1 MSDYKIIHDDELMH
15 YGVPGMRW
23 GHRKAQITNVLQR
36 TKRVGSQI
44 GKDIG
49 SAAKNKY
56 NNMSSKGQKRLK
68 RAGRVALAFTPVG
81 ITGQLAAHGVKKYAQ
96 KHPEKIQN
104 GKNKVNNM
112 KNMSVAQARKYADMW
127 KQSSIGAA
135 TKGYRDTKDVYISFN
150 QNPNKYQKAMRKLGG
165 SSFARKA
172 ALNSN
177 LSTSQKARMMA
188 ESEILRAERK
198 INRARKVAGAAK
210 AVVKR

>member
-1 MSDYKIIHDDELMH
+1 MERRYKELNPSTKNRGRKYVNSIIKTGTTIATVTGTALTIYSNADKIRKLVKKMSDYKIIHDDELMH

-23 GHRKAQITNVLQR
+23 GHRKAQIMNTLQR

-44 GKDIG
+44 GKDVG

-68 RAGRVALAFTPVG
+68 IAGRVALAFTPVG

-127 KQSSIGAA
+127 
-135 TKGYRDTKDVYISFN
+135 N
-150 QNPNKYQKAMRKLGG
+150 QK
-165 SSFARKA
+165 
-172 ALNSN
+172 
-177 LSTSQKARMMA
+177 
-188 ESEILRAERK
+188 
-198 INRARKVAGAAK
+198 
-210 AVVKR
+210 